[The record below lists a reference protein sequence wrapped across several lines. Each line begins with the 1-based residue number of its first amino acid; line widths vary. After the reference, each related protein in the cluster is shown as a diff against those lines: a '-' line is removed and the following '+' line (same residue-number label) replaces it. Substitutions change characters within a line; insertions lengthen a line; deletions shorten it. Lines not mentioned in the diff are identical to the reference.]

1 MYWHGLRGTVD
12 SSLGL
17 LTDTVVRL
25 RDRKLRYAATT
36 YLSTTILGMQREV
49 LSNRTTVRHYFLG
62 LYI

>member
-36 YLSTTILGMQREV
+36 YLSTTVLGMQRGFCPIE
-49 LSNRTTVRHYFLG
+49 
-62 LYI
+62 